1 MALTFTERF
10 RYSAGGRQF
19 LYLDVGQDESTSTFT
34 AASVGLTYLD
44 FAGSLKWS
52 AITSG
57 PANQSVAIAMMAV
70 SVITEGTAVELG
82 VPLKAGSTRHVLL
95 IGW

>member
-10 RYSAGGRQF
+10 RYGAGGRAF
-19 LYLDVGQDESTSTFT
+19 LYLDVGQDLTTSTFT

-44 FAGSLKWS
+44 FAGLLKFKVAAS
-52 AITSG
+52 GAADTSVFLG
-57 PANQSVAIAMMAV
+57 YNTI
-70 SVITEGTAVELG
+70 SVINDGTAVELG
-82 VPLKAGSTRHVLL
+82 VPMKAGSTKHVLL